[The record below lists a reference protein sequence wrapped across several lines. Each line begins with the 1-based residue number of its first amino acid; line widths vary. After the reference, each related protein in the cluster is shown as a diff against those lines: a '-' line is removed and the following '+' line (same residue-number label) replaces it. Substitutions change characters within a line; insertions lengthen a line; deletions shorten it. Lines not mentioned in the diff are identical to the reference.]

1 MKSIVTALFLICST
15 LLASAQTQPDRV
27 LVLTKAS
34 AEYVDDKA
42 NEFVQQL
49 DLRPS
54 AGKEELVCLRT
65 HAYYCGT
72 SYTDLWFSPP
82 SAADPEALALLKK
95 ADICNLD
102 PVSFQHA
109 VTTSMRR
116 ATTVN
121 GGGGG
126 WTIVAECG
134 GHHSLLE
141 IPDWDGVDAKKLH
154 HASHR
159 AGDLFSFVQFWTKTH
174 SRPESSC
181 PDSWRSSAQQ
191 RLPELL
197 DEFHSPALEKSFA
210 YEALQHGRVN
220 QIPKDVFFYDIQ
232 VNRSS
237 FENFSEALPQV
248 REAAKVR
255 NLSLDLVALVDG
267 ATGKLAGFEKGD
279 LSAEESSFVNG
290 LKRAASS
297 WQFRPNIPNQV
308 PIHVTFQCKQ

>member
-109 VTTSMRR
+109 
-116 ATTVN
+116 
-121 GGGGG
+121 
-126 WTIVAECG
+126 
-134 GHHSLLE
+134 
-141 IPDWDGVDAKKLH
+141 
-154 HASHR
+154 
-159 AGDLFSFVQFWTKTH
+159 
-174 SRPESSC
+174 
-181 PDSWRSSAQQ
+181 
-191 RLPELL
+191 
-197 DEFHSPALEKSFA
+197 
-210 YEALQHGRVN
+210 
-220 QIPKDVFFYDIQ
+220 
-232 VNRSS
+232 
-237 FENFSEALPQV
+237 
-248 REAAKVR
+248 
-255 NLSLDLVALVDG
+255 
-267 ATGKLAGFEKGD
+267 
-279 LSAEESSFVNG
+279 
-290 LKRAASS
+290 
-297 WQFRPNIPNQV
+297 
-308 PIHVTFQCKQ
+308 